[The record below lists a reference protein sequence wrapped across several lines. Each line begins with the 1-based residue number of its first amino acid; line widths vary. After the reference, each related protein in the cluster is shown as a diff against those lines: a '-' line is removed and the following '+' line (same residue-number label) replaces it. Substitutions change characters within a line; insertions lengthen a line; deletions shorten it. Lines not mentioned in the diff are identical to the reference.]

1 MLLLLRD
8 LPRGGDRVGERM
20 KKIMVVWLSIVILTL
35 IGGNVLGDEDT
46 TNDGNYH
53 VEYTGTI
60 EGSSPSITFFMASDT
75 KTFPV
80 DVYAKNAVITVSS
93 DKDIDLY
100 VYNPDGDLV
109 AKSVTANITETVE
122 LSSSEL
128 SLTGEWEVVIH
139 HYSVINNPFNSAEYH
154 LVIDIY
160 YMIPNQKPT
169 VTIISPSGND
179 SVADTITIT
188 GTANDTDGTVQ
199 KVEIK
204 IDAGSWSNATGTTS
218 WSHRWDTTTV
228 SNGEHTIYA
237 RSFDGANYSTMQSI
251 TVNVSNEKKDGGVA
265 LIPSFELIY
274 LISALCLALALKR
287 RKRI

>member
-1 MLLLLRD
+1 
-8 LPRGGDRVGERM
+8 M
-20 KKIMVVWLSIVILTL
+20 KKIMVVWLSIFILVIPL
-35 IGGNVLGDEDT
+35 INRNAVGSEEVSEEEGAE
-46 TNDGNYH
+46 NYH
-53 VEYTGTI
+53 YENYGI
-60 EGSSPSITFFMASDT
+60 IQGSGPSRVIGNTAYEP
-75 KTFPV
+75 FPV
-80 DVYAKNAVITVSS
+80 EMGAKRFVATVGS

-100 VYNPDGDLV
+100 IEDPNGTIVESS
-109 AKSVTANITETVE
+109 ATANTTETIE
-122 LSSSEL
+122 LNLSKL
-128 SLTGEWEVVIH
+128 SLTGEWEAVIH
-139 HYSVINNPFNSAEYH
+139 HYSTINQPYNSAEYH